1 MALVESLRDDESDGR
16 EHRAAPGSEGDQ
28 TLEALDA
35 LVAALDEIAED
46 RQILVV
52 KLDELRTARRSGKAW
67 QEILADEEPPGSM
80 QVVSRML
87 ACLSK
92 ASGTLRKELVEELR
106 EEGATIP
113 AIARLFGVTHQRVSN
128 LLRRT
133 PD

>member
-1 MALVESLRDDESDGR
+1 MVLVESLRDERDGTGR
-16 EHRAAPGSEGDQ
+16 GAADGGDR
-28 TLEALDA
+28 TLAALDA
-35 LVAALDEIAED
+35 MVEALEELAED
-46 RQILVV
+46 HRRLVD
-52 KLDELRTARRSGKAW
+52 KIEGLRTARRKGLAW
-67 QEILADEEPPGSM
+67 QDILTEEEAPGSM

-106 EEGATIP
+106 EEGASIP

-128 LLRRT
+128 LLRRS

>member
-1 MALVESLRDDESDGR
+1 MVLVDRLRDDEMNGKTR
-16 EHRAAPGSEGDQ
+16 GAVPGSAADP
-28 TLEALDA
+28 TLQALDA
-35 LVAALDEIAED
+35 LSEALEQIAED
-46 RQILVV
+46 QKVLVTKIEELRRARRKGLPWQDILV
-52 KLDELRTARRSGKAW
+52 
-67 QEILADEEPPGSM
+67 EEDAPGSM

-92 ASGTLRKELVEELR
+92 ASGTLRKELVDELR

-128 LLRRT
+128 LLRRS

>member
-1 MALVESLRDDESDGR
+1 MLVDRLRDDEMNGKVRS
-16 EHRAAPGSEGDQ
+16 AAPGSDADP
-28 TLEALDA
+28 TLQALDA
-35 LVAALDEIAED
+35 LAEALEQIADD
-46 RQILVV
+46 RQVLV
-52 KLDELRTARRSGKAW
+52 KKIEELRRSRRKGLAW
-67 QEILADEEPPGSM
+67 QEILVEEDGPGSM

-128 LLRRT
+128 LLRRS
-133 PD
+133 PE